1 MAQRYRNIYQIARES
16 TGLLQEKSSE
26 LLDISVDSL
35 RAYEGGKRIPP
46 NNVVL
51 KMIEI
56 YDSQYLAYQ
65 HLQISDAVGHK
76 YLPELQISDLA
87 QAVLVFLDECDDL
100 EKVKKLMI
108 KISRNNAVDEDEK
121 EDWEKVKNE
130 IQDVVAAGMTL
141 MFID

>member
-121 EDWEKVKNE
+121 GDWEKVKNE